1 MAETNKP
8 PEGSGPSDADADAL
22 LEEAEAEAAAA
33 DAVAD
38 AAKARARAARL
49 RREARAARLRREALG
64 VPEPTDDYSD
74 DEYYDGDY
82 DDDYE
87 EDYEEGHGEDYEED
101 HDEDYDEDYDE
112 RLTEQTGWRRRMPMI
127 AAVAAIVLIVCFAG
141 ASVYMVFQHR
151 DNAQHHQREAAFVEG
166 AKHGVLNMI
175 SLNYNKA
182 KEDVQRVIDSSTGQF
197 KDDFQRSANDFIAVV
212 TQSKTI
218 TEGTVNAAAIESM
231 EEDSAVVLV
240 AATSQVTNAPAGKD
254 EPPKVWRLKVTVAEV
269 GGQYKMSKVEYVA

>member
-8 PEGSGPSDADADAL
+8 PEGSGPSDADAL

-33 DAVAD
+33 EAVAD

-101 HDEDYDEDYDE
+101 HDEDYEEDYDE
-112 RLTEQTGWRRRMPMI
+112 HLTEQTGWRRRMPMI

>member
-8 PEGSGPSDADADAL
+8 PEGSGPSDADAL

-33 DAVAD
+33 EAVAD

-82 DDDYE
+82 D
-87 EDYEEGHGEDYEED
+87 EDYDEDYEED
-101 HDEDYDEDYDE
+101 HGEDYDEDYEEDYDE

>member
-8 PEGSGPSDADADAL
+8 PEGSGPSDADAL

-33 DAVAD
+33 EAVAD

-101 HDEDYDEDYDE
+101 HDEDYEEDYDE

-127 AAVAAIVLIVCFAG
+127 AALAAIVLIVCFAG

>member
-8 PEGSGPSDADADAL
+8 PEGSGPSDADAL

-33 DAVAD
+33 EAVAD

-87 EDYEEGHGEDYEED
+87 
-101 HDEDYDEDYDE
+101 EDYDE

>member
-8 PEGSGPSDADADAL
+8 PEGSGPSDADAL

-33 DAVAD
+33 EAVAD

-82 DDDYE
+82 DEDYE
-87 EDYEEGHGEDYEED
+87 EDYE
-101 HDEDYDEDYDE
+101 EDYDE

>member
-33 DAVAD
+33 EAVAD

-101 HDEDYDEDYDE
+101 HDEDYEEDYDE

>member
-8 PEGSGPSDADADAL
+8 PEGSGPSDADAL

-33 DAVAD
+33 EAVAD

-101 HDEDYDEDYDE
+101 HDEDYEEDYDE

-151 DNAQHHQREAAFVEG
+151 DNTQHHQREAAFVEG

>member
-8 PEGSGPSDADADAL
+8 PEGSGPSDADAL

-33 DAVAD
+33 EAVAD

-82 DDDYE
+82 D
-87 EDYEEGHGEDYEED
+87 EDYEEDYEED
-101 HDEDYDEDYDE
+101 HDEDYEEDYDE

>member
-8 PEGSGPSDADADAL
+8 PEGSGPSDADAL

-33 DAVAD
+33 EAVAD

-82 DDDYE
+82 DEDYE
-87 EDYEEGHGEDYEED
+87 EDYE
-101 HDEDYDEDYDE
+101 EDYDE

-141 ASVYMVFQHR
+141 ASVYMVLQHH
-151 DNAQHHQREAAFVEG
+151 DNIQHHQREAAFVEG

>member
-8 PEGSGPSDADADAL
+8 PEGSGPSDADAL

-33 DAVAD
+33 EAVAD

-87 EDYEEGHGEDYEED
+87 
-101 HDEDYDEDYDE
+101 EDYDE

-218 TEGTVNAAAIESM
+218 TEGTVNAAALESI

>member
-8 PEGSGPSDADADAL
+8 PEGSGPSDADAL

-33 DAVAD
+33 EAVAD

-82 DDDYE
+82 D
-87 EDYEEGHGEDYEED
+87 EDYEEDYEED
-101 HDEDYDEDYDE
+101 HDEDYEEDHDEDYEEDYDE

>member
-8 PEGSGPSDADADAL
+8 PGGTDPSDADADAW

-33 DAVAD
+33 EAAAD

-82 DDDYE
+82 DEDYDEDHGEDYGEDYE
-87 EDYEEGHGEDYEED
+87 EDYEEL
-101 HDEDYDEDYDE
+101 
-112 RLTEQTGWRRRMPMI
+112 LTEQTGWRRRMPMI
-127 AAVAAIVLIVCFAG
+127 AAVIAIILIVCFAG
-141 ASVYMVFQHR
+141 ASVFMVFQHR
-151 DNAQHHQREAAFVEG
+151 DNTAHHQREAAFVEG
-166 AKHGVLNMI
+166 AKHAVLNMI

-197 KDDFQRSANDFIAVV
+197 KDDFQRNANDFIAVV

-231 EEDSAVVLV
+231 DEDSAVVLV
-240 AATSQVTNAPAGKD
+240 AATSQVTNSPAGKD
-254 EPPKVWRLKVTVAEV
+254 QPPKVWRLKVTVAEV

>member
-8 PEGSGPSDADADAL
+8 PEGSGPSDADAL

-101 HDEDYDEDYDE
+101 HDEDYEEDYDE